1 MSLFCVLFKVQNI
14 RLCKTVIFSVGFV
27 GAEMSFMLRE
37 EINYKCLEKKKMLRK
52 MAGPGKLC
60 ETV

>member
-37 EINYKCLEKKKMLRK
+37 EINYKCLEKKKN
-52 MAGPGKLC
+52 A
-60 ETV
+60 